1 MKKGKVFSKGQFA
14 VGVMLLAVAVAVW
27 LNAKYLPSATK
38 YLGETSYVDNTLSD
52 GDSASVQTSA
62 DAVANENY
70 FEKAKKERTKTR
82 EDAVTQVEEMLDNK
96 NLSDEDKASAVA
108 LIEKIGK
115 SIETEANIETLLK
128 AKGFEEALA
137 VLSDNNISIIV
148 KSEGLTS
155 AQTVQIQDIVT
166 EQTKIP
172 LSNIK
177 IIPIVK

>member
-38 YLGETSYVDNTLSD
+38 YLGETSYVGNTVDD

-62 DAVANENY
+62 DTVVNENY
-70 FEKAKKERTKTR
+70 FEKAKKERTETR
-82 EDAVTQVEEMLDNK
+82 EDAITQVEEMLDNK

-137 VLSDNNISIIV
+137 VLSDDNISIIV